1 MSINETIIQAVTPIV
16 PVCVP
21 DVYRPDAGETPAE
34 IYCVFN
40 YTESPVVFGD
50 DEPQAIRYLIQLHLY
65 LPLGKTPL
73 RLKRQLRRAMLDPVL
88 RLVIMPTPAS
98 GGPALRSGVSGAGSG
113 GGLMGFTVRG
123 LDEFSLSLQELAE
136 LPNAV
141 QDDMLEAGAAVVAK
155 AQRDKVMAYGIYDRE
170 STQHVADSIKPGK
183 VKLKKGER
191 VIYVS
196 PRVSENGATQR
207 PATRRFY
214 SSMSSARRAKVPG
227 LPCMTPTRPVRKPPR
242 GQSLRFM
249 TGG

>member
-1 MSINETIIQAVTPIV
+1 
-16 PVCVP
+16 
-21 DVYRPDAGETPAE
+21 
-34 IYCVFN
+34 
-40 YTESPVVFGD
+40 
-50 DEPQAIRYLIQLHLY
+50 
-65 LPLGKTPL
+65 
-73 RLKRQLRRAMLDPVL
+73 
-88 RLVIMPTPAS
+88 
-98 GGPALRSGVSGAGSG
+98 
-113 GGLMGFTVRG
+113 MGFTVRG

-170 STQHVADSIKPGK
+170 STQHVADSIKPSK

-196 PRVSENGATQR
+196 PTGKRKRGNT
-207 PATRRFY
+207 TRRSY
-214 SSMSSARRAKVPG
+214 LSTSSARRAKVPG